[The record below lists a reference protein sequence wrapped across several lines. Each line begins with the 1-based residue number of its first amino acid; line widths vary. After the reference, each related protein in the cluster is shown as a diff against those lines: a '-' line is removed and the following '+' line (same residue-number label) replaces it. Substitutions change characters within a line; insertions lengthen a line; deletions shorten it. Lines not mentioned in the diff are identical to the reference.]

1 MPAYTLPV
9 ALISPPVVTLPA
21 VTLPVAL
28 TVVPACNAPVTLKL
42 VPVAAPMFG
51 VTKLALAL
59 TTMLPPPSNAVVT
72 PSVLAL
78 IIVPLIAIPLPDV
91 YVWLV
96 LNIAKVILLVPK
108 VIVPV
113 GELTINAVPALTLPL
128 VVKK

>member
-59 TTMLPPPSNAVVT
+59 TTMFPPPSNAVVT

-78 IIVPLIAIPLPDV
+78 ITQPF
-91 YVWLV
+91 
-96 LNIAKVILLVPK
+96 
-108 VIVPV
+108 
-113 GELTINAVPALTLPL
+113 
-128 VVKK
+128 